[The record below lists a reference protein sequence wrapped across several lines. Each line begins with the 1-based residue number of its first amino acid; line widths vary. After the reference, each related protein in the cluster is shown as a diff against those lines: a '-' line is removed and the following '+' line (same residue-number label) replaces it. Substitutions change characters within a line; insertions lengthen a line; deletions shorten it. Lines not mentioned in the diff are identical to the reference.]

1 VSRLDGRAWISRGL
15 IAVVIAWNL
24 QAAIS
29 FLLHPQIYAPAF
41 ELSGVPG
48 MAALRGVGVLFLM
61 WNVPYLVACWQPRHQ
76 RVSLWEALVMQVLGV
91 AGETVILLCLP
102 PGHDALA
109 GAILHFVLFDAAG
122 VIALGTALVITTPSR
137 QGNKNPAF

>member
-1 VSRLDGRAWISRGL
+1 MSRLDGRAWVSRGL

-29 FLLHPQIYAPAF
+29 FLLHPQVYAPAF

-48 MAALRGVGVLFLM
+48 MAALRGVAVLFLM
-61 WNVPYLVACWQPRHQ
+61 WNVPYLVACWQPRRQ

-102 PGHDALA
+102 PGHEPLA
-109 GAILHFVLFDAAG
+109 GALLRFVLFDAAG
-122 VIALGTALVITTPSR
+122 VIALGSALVLTSPSR
-137 QGNKNPAF
+137 QGNKNPAV